1 MNKIINKELET
12 MNKIKLPNKMNLL
25 LAEEV
30 GLHLGDGSM
39 NYYNNKGLYQLRGH
53 IIDDQEHY
61 QLRIKWIYKKLFNI
75 DLNLRKMPS
84 CGVYGFQIWS
94 NELVKFKEEFLG
106 LPLGKKI
113 EFGIPK
119 EIIDNLGFSK
129 SFLRGYFDTD
139 GCLYLE
145 NKNGKPYPRVEMSTI
160 SQTFACQ
167 LNETLTKLGFKS
179 SYYIEKRGKYGWQD
193 LHRFIVRGD
202 NMTKKW
208 FDEIKPKNPKHNKK
222 FSLIKLNKNVAPPR
236 FELGTSR

>member
-139 GCLYLE
+139 GCVVRTNNNGTIYPRLE
-145 NKNGKPYPRVEMSTI
+145 MKISPSPMQEQFIAILKDMSFNFGVYDIGKGKVRIQINGKKGLKQWSDMI
-160 SQTFACQ
+160 
-167 LNETLTKLGFKS
+167 GFS
-179 SYYIEKRGKYGWQD
+179 
-193 LHRFIVRGD
+193 
-202 NMTKKW
+202 
-208 FDEIKPKNPKHNKK
+208 NKK
-222 FSLIKLNKNVAPPR
+222 HKDKCHKFLFHHNL
-236 FELGTSR
+236 